1 MREPGRHAGG
11 MSVGA
16 AHQPAEGRHVVLDGR
31 TLTPAGVVAIARGR
45 AQARMSAAA
54 RERNAA
60 AERLVDELLDRGELL
75 YGTSTGVGVLRS
87 APSALEDAGEHQWRL
102 VRSHAGGG
110 GAPLT
115 VEVLR
120 ATMAVRANQI
130 GAGGAGIGEALLDGL
145 LGMLRTGVT
154 PFARELGSLGTG
166 DLTVLAEIGVALGG
180 EGLCWVGDDVVPA
193 AEALA
198 AHGLSPVSSG
208 PRDGIGFMSSNAVSI
223 GQAALVFHDA
233 SRLLDS
239 ALAVAA
245 LSYEA
250 VNADLAVLD
259 PRVHAV
265 RPHHGQLEV
274 ARRLR
279 ELLGG
284 FEPRERAARRRV
296 HDSFVFRCVPQVE
309 GPLLDALERLAS
321 VLAVELNVAGENAL
335 MLPRDG
341 VALPNGN
348 FHAGVLTLA
357 LDALRGA
364 MAQSASLVAARV
376 SALLDPEVTGLA
388 PQLAQDPGPDSGA
401 MIMEY
406 TAHAAAAE
414 VRSLAATAA
423 SQTTSVQSGIES
435 HANFAGHSSRR
446 TSDALGR
453 MAVAVSAELVLAVRA
468 LRLRGITPRGPA
480 VRALFD
486 AADACLDPDMADRPL
501 SGDLEAARLL
511 LFDDALWM
519 KSERDDWG

>member
-1 MREPGRHAGG
+1 
-11 MSVGA
+11 MSDRA
-16 AHQPAEGRHVVLDGR
+16 RQQEVVLDGR

-45 AQARMSAAA
+45 AQARMSAEAI
-54 RERNAA
+54 ERNAA
-60 AERLVDELLDRGELL
+60 AERLVRKLLDRGDLL

-87 APSALEDAGEHQWRL
+87 SRSALEDPGEHQWRL

-110 GAPLT
+110 GAALT
-115 VEVLR
+115 VEVVR
-120 ATMAVRANQI
+120 AAMAVRANQI
-130 GAGGAGIGEALLDGL
+130 GAGGAGIGQGLLDGL
-145 LGMLRTGVT
+145 LGLLRAGVT
-154 PFARELGSLGTG
+154 PLARELGSLGTG

-180 EGLCWVGDDVVPA
+180 EGQCWVGDRVVPT

-198 AHGLSPVSSG
+198 DHGLVPVGYG

-265 RPHHGQLEV
+265 RPHHGQHEV

-279 ELLGG
+279 DLLGD
-284 FEPRERAARRRV
+284 FEPREGSDRRRV

-309 GPLLDALERLAS
+309 GPLLDALEHLAS
-321 VLAVELNVAGENAL
+321 VLAIELNVAGENAL

-357 LDALRGA
+357 LDAVRGA

-423 SQTTSVQSGIES
+423 SQTTTVQSGIES

-468 LRLRGITPRGPA
+468 LRLRGAVPRGA
-480 VRALFD
+480 GVRALFE
-486 AADACLDPDMADRPL
+486 AADACLDRDLADRPL

-519 KSERDDWG
+519 KSERDELP

>member
-1 MREPGRHAGG
+1 VARTEIP
-11 MSVGA
+11 
-16 AHQPAEGRHVVLDGR
+16 VVELDGQS
-31 TLTPAGVVAIARGR
+31 LTIDDVVAIARGR
-45 AQARMSAAA
+45 AEARIAPAA
-54 RERNAA
+54 RERNRA
-60 AERLVDELLDRGELL
+60 AEQLVRRLLDSGELL
-75 YGTSTGVGVLRS
+75 YGTSTGVGSLRS
-87 APSALEDAGEHQWRL
+87 APSQLEDAGDHQWRL

-115 VEVLR
+115 VEVVR
-120 ATMAVRANQI
+120 AAMAVRANQI
-130 GAGGAGIGEALLDGL
+130 GAGGAGVGEALLDGL
-145 LGMLRTGVT
+145 LGALRAGVT
-154 PFARELGSLGTG
+154 PLARELGSLGTG

-180 EGLCWVGDDVVPA
+180 EGECWVGDAVVPA

-198 AHGLSPVSSG
+198 AHGLEPVRFG

-233 SRLLDS
+233 GRLLDS

-250 VNADLAVLD
+250 VEADLAVLD
-259 PRVHAV
+259 PRVHAA
-265 RPHHGQLEV
+265 RPHHGQVEV

-279 ELLGG
+279 ELL
-284 FEPRERAARRRV
+284 RDRDASTRRRGRRSAV

-309 GPLLDALERLAS
+309 GTLLDALDRLAS
-321 VLAVELNVAGENAL
+321 VLAVEINMAGENAL

-388 PQLAQDPGPDSGA
+388 SQLAQDPGPDSGA
-401 MIMEY
+401 MILEY

-423 SQTTSVQSGIES
+423 SQTTTVQSGIES
-435 HANFAGHSSRR
+435 HANFAGHSARR
-446 TSDALGR
+446 TSDAVAR

-468 LRLRGITPRGPA
+468 LRLRGRPA
-480 VRALFD
+480 VSPGTRPLFD
-486 AADACLDPDMADRPL
+486 AAAASLDPDMADRPL
-501 SGDLEAARLL
+501 SGDLEAARML
-511 LFDDALWM
+511 LFDDSLWM
-519 KSERDDWG
+519 AAEPAR

>member
-1 MREPGRHAGG
+1 MRD
-11 MSVGA
+11 
-16 AHQPAEGRHVVLDGR
+16 VVLDGR
-31 TLTPAGVVAIARGR
+31 TLTAADVVALARAR
-45 AQARMSAAA
+45 AVARMSASA

-60 AERLVDELLDRGELL
+60 AERLVRRLLDRGELL

-87 APSALEDAGEHQWRL
+87 EPSALEDPGEHQWRL
-102 VRSHAGGG
+102 MRSHAGGG

-115 VEVLR
+115 VEVVR
-120 ATMAVRANQI
+120 AAMAVRANQI
-130 GAGGAGIGEALLDGL
+130 GAGGAGIGEGLLDALLGA
-145 LGMLRTGVT
+145 LRAGVT

-180 EGLCWVGDDVVPA
+180 EGRCWVGDDVVPA

-198 AHGLSPVSSG
+198 AHGLEPVTYG

-250 VNADLAVLD
+250 ANADLAVLD

-265 RPHHGQLEV
+265 RPHHGQVEV

-279 ELLGG
+279 ELLGD
-284 FEPRERAARRRV
+284 FEPRERTGRRSV
-296 HDSFVFRCVPQVE
+296 HDAFVFRCVPQVE
-309 GPLLDALERLAS
+309 GALLDALERLEA
-321 VLAVELNVAGENAL
+321 VLAIELNVAGENAL
-335 MLPRDG
+335 MLPRDD

-376 SALLDPEVTGLA
+376 GALLDPEVTGLA

-401 MIMEY
+401 MILEY

-468 LRLRGITPRGPA
+468 LRQRGDRPRGA
-480 VRALFD
+480 GVGALFD
-486 AADACLDPDMADRPL
+486 AADARLDPDMADRPL

-519 KSERDDWG
+519 KSERDDQG